1 VSSVLFADPTLTKIG
16 IVTTHKTIN
25 IALRAPHAPIRM
37 QILDPHN
44 DSSSKAALLQV
55 VMTIDGVIQP
65 GVDAGIIRNKFSI
78 GCPVASVLRD
88 IPKCKEIVQT
98 NHQLMDS

>member
-1 VSSVLFADPTLTKIG
+1 VSSVLFADPILTKIG
-16 IVTTHKTIN
+16 IVTTHKTI
-25 IALRAPHAPIRM
+25 IAPRALHAPLRVH
-37 QILDPHN
+37 ILDPHN

-65 GVDAGIIRNKFSI
+65 GVDAAIIRNKFSI
-78 GCPVASVLRD
+78 RCPVASVLRD
-88 IPKCKEIVQT
+88 IPKCKEVVQT

>member
-1 VSSVLFADPTLTKIG
+1 MSSVLFADPTLTKIG

>member
-1 VSSVLFADPTLTKIG
+1 MSSVLFADPILTKIG
-16 IVTTHKTIN
+16 IVTTHN
-25 IALRAPHAPIRM
+25 DQDRPRAPHAPIRM

-78 GCPVASVLRD
+78 RCPVASVLRD
-88 IPKCKEIVQT
+88 IPKCKEVVQT